1 MSKTV
6 KLVTTDEKA
15 DVLENFFAS
24 IFTGNLS
31 SQISQ
36 VDGLK
41 DGDWGSKV
49 PPTIEDQVRDHLR
62 NLKTHKS
69 MGPNEV

>member
-41 DGDWGSKV
+41 DGD
-49 PPTIEDQVRDHLR
+49 
-62 NLKTHKS
+62 
-69 MGPNEV
+69 